1 MQLLHSHH
9 ELTRT
14 LQPRQT
20 HTHALLH
27 TPQVFHSSCRTRT
40 RSASNSD
47 CRRCCRFSLKRIT
60 FHSSFDF
67 FFLPSVGRRE
77 GKVSHFVP
85 ILLLHRWPRF
95 LFPNVAVFF
104 RFLSRNRSKSAL
116 TTNFS
121 ALLVVC
127 CTSSE

>member
-40 RSASNSD
+40 HSASNSD

-67 FFLPSVGRRE
+67 FFSQVSVEEKVRFHILSQSFCFIGGR
-77 GKVSHFVP
+77 GFCSQMLQ
-85 ILLLHRWPRF
+85 I
-95 LFPNVAVFF
+95 FF
-104 RFLSRNRSKSAL
+104 RFMSRNRSKSAL